1 MLEERRAA
9 LAAFDRDVVDRL
21 PTLRPMAEDAYR
33 MGQGGI
39 VELLDAAEARTEAEL
54 AGVELVESVV
64 QAEVDLLGA
73 AGAVDA
79 LIT

>member
-1 MLEERRAA
+1 MALGDGRVTVRAQ
-9 LAAFDRDVVDRL
+9 
-21 PTLRPMAEDAYR
+21 YR

-73 AGAVDA
+73 AGALDA
-79 LIT
+79 VIS